1 MLYFDEA
8 GYTGPDLTNSKRIET
23 DGSIRQSEIDRANRL
38 PKLGDRTVLSL
49 RKCSHKEREGEL
61 LICGD
66 QLQCWHHR
74 GTSLLHQS
82 KARGMFHKAAIE
94 ITLLRLRDKPRVVYN
109 PLKARFHIGITN
121 QDDLRQAKSNPL
133 YNTTRVNAI
142 EIITKTMNAATVK
155 VYDERTDYYG
165 KVIRIFN
172 KAETYRAQEIQKKL
186 MEVFKSYINS
196 SSSRRKRVKDAYA
209 KTFIGFHHTSFD
221 GSYLT
226 FPDLNPQIHLFDHQ
240 KNAIAQALESE
251 HNVLFA
257 HRVGAG
263 KTYVIIITAHELYRT
278 GLSRKNLVVVPNQI
292 LQDFEQ
298 AHKLLYP
305 DDKILVVTPKMF
317 TPSHRAEI
325 LEDIR
330 DGDYTAIYMAYSSFK
345 MVPMSKQY
353 KLSQMSKEIGEI
365 RSAAASAP
373 NAYERHSLESMADK
387 KAEKMREFAQEY
399 SDPKWLCFDRLG
411 VDTLFVDEA
420 HNFKNISIN
429 SRSDGIVGFRS
440 KGSKTSDEMLQKVHF
455 VNRSV
460 FSTGTPLTN
469 SIADLYTLM
478 TYLQPEQ
485 LKFRNIETF
494 DMWIN
499 TFGERESDF
508 ELDVGHKLRPV
519 TRFST
524 FHNLTELMDMFSLV
538 CNFHYEDGGEEIPQ
552 AVYSNVNLQKTDEQE
567 EYIKNLGERTELIR
581 QHLVSRKEDN
591 LLKITTDG
599 RKCALD
605 MRLTDPFQS
614 SGGKIEACAEEIW
627 QLYRHYDGKSQVVF
641 SDIGTPKEGFNVYN
655 ELKETLAELGVP
667 RDEIAFIHEAKS
679 ERQRARLFEAVNEGR
694 IRVIIG
700 SSALPR
706 NSASV

>member
-1 MLYFDEA
+1 
-8 GYTGPDLTNSKRIET
+8 
-23 DGSIRQSEIDRANRL
+23 
-38 PKLGDRTVLSL
+38 
-49 RKCSHKEREGEL
+49 
-61 LICGD
+61 
-66 QLQCWHHR
+66 
-74 GTSLLHQS
+74 
-82 KARGMFHKAAIE
+82 
-94 ITLLRLRDKPRVVYN
+94 
-109 PLKARFHIGITN
+109 
-121 QDDLRQAKSNPL
+121 
-133 YNTTRVNAI
+133 
-142 EIITKTMNAATVK
+142 
-155 VYDERTDYYG
+155 
-165 KVIRIFN
+165 
-172 KAETYRAQEIQKKL
+172 
-186 MEVFKSYINS
+186 
-196 SSSRRKRVKDAYA
+196 
-209 KTFIGFHHTSFD
+209 
-221 GSYLT
+221 
-226 FPDLNPQIHLFDHQ
+226 
-240 KNAIAQALESE
+240 
-251 HNVLFA
+251 
-257 HRVGAG
+257 
-263 KTYVIIITAHELYRT
+263 
-278 GLSRKNLVVVPNQI
+278 
-292 LQDFEQ
+292 
-298 AHKLLYP
+298 
-305 DDKILVVTPKMF
+305 
-317 TPSHRAEI
+317 
-325 LEDIR
+325 
-330 DGDYTAIYMAYSSFK
+330 
-345 MVPMSKQY
+345 
-353 KLSQMSKEIGEI
+353 
-365 RSAAASAP
+365 
-373 NAYERHSLESMADK
+373 
-387 KAEKMREFAQEY
+387 
-399 SDPKWLCFDRLG
+399 
-411 VDTLFVDEA
+411 TLFVDEA

-538 CNFHYEDGGEEIPQ
+538 CNFHYEDGGEEIPE
-552 AVYSNVNLQKTDEQE
+552 AVYSNVTLQKTDEQE

-605 MRLTDPFQS
+605 MRLTDPYQS
-614 SGGKIEACAEEIW
+614 GGGKIEACAEEIW

-700 SSALPR
+700 STEKLGVGVNIQKNLIALHHLSIPWRPSDVEQREGRILRRGNSCEKVFIYRYITEGTFDGYSWQLLENKQKFIAGFLSGTSAVNSVRDISDTVLTYAEVKALAIGNKLIKKRVDTANRLEHLRISSRQRERQLAELKQMVDAFPEKIRRPKEYVDHIRLDYTYYTHNKIQISREERQAFGEELIEALKQKSSEPRFFDKYKGFRVELPADMPPEHPYIYLVSITWER
-706 NSASV
+706 YYVEIDMQKPLGCSQRLDFTLDHLDERA